1 MSPCISKL
9 LWRFRLAPAILL
21 LCACSPTLNW
31 RDVRPEGSPLVAL
44 FPCKPSQSERQ
55 ISLEGLD
62 LSVRLTSC
70 EAGERVFAVTHVHAP
85 AGIPATAVLRAL
97 RLAADRNVGSATMT
111 EATLSV
117 PGMSPDP
124 LSGRFHWVG
133 RREDGDV
140 LDIETAFF
148 SADQEAY
155 QASIVGRSSE
165 PEASEMFF
173 SGLSLAKR

>member
-1 MSPCISKL
+1 
-9 LWRFRLAPAILL
+9 
-21 LCACSPTLNW
+21 
-31 RDVRPEGSPLVAL
+31 VAL